1 MRTARRSTDDQTPA
15 GRTGRSGPAPGHTP
29 GLDHTGVR
37 PGHTGHLG
45 APPSPGT
52 LASPGAAPSP
62 GAATRPRTTDR
73 PFGFTAPA
81 PARPAARF
89 GGGPGDPAT
98 PPAGGPTL
106 TLTTNTAAEPAAGA
120 PGVPAPAPS
129 PESSGDP
136 RVGWSSTAPVP
147 FLRHRRDGILPAV
160 AAALSCRGLTLT
172 ATAGRADRAPELHPL
187 VEDFLSTLTSDRRER
202 FTGRCAET
210 ILISRRITGADETR
224 SKRAARK
231 PMTVGEARKALKHAK
246 LTTRRIRED
255 GDPEHG
261 AFAPPCRSC
270 AALAA
275 HFGVHVVDPTPDQP

>member
-1 MRTARRSTDDQTPA
+1 MRTVWRSTDDETPA
-15 GRTGRSGPAPGHTP
+15 GRTGDSGPAPGRTP
-29 GLDHTGVR
+29 GPERLGVR

-45 APPSPGT
+45 APA
-52 LASPGAAPSP
+52 ASGP
-62 GAATRPRTTDR
+62 ATRPRGADR
-73 PFGFTAPA
+73 SFGFTAPA
-81 PARPAARF
+81 NVRPAARF
-89 GGGPGDPAT
+89 GSAAGDPGRAART
-98 PPAGGPTL
+98 GGPTL
-106 TLTTNTAAEPAAGA
+106 TLATGTAAEPAAGA
-120 PGVPAPAPS
+120 PGVPAPSPS
-129 PESSGDP
+129 PEAAGDP

-160 AAALSCRGLTLT
+160 AAALSCRGITLT
-172 ATAGRADRAPELHPL
+172 ATASRTDRTPGLHPL
-187 VEDFLSTLTSDRRER
+187 VQDFLDTLTSDRRER

-255 GDPEHG
+255 GDPLHG

-275 HFGVHVVDPTPDQP
+275 HFGVHVVDPAPDES

>member
-15 GRTGRSGPAPGHTP
+15 GRTGGPGPAPGRPP

-45 APPSPGT
+45 AP
-52 LASPGAAPSP
+52 PSP

-89 GGGPGDPAT
+89 GGGAGDPAT

-106 TLTTNTAAEPAAGA
+106 TLATGTATEPAAGA